1 MKKILKQTWKTIRYN
16 IRSLLIF
23 EAGYR
28 AATFFLVMQLVRFFV
43 DFSLKQQ
50 GFSYLTAENYKEFL
64 QYPLS
69 VVFLALVF
77 LVILIFYFVE
87 VAALLC
93 GFVYSAKEKKLY
105 AGDFFILGIKKT
117 VSFFRHSKVS
127 WLVCAAC
134 SGPFLAAYFL
144 VREISYIQILEFT
157 ARQIYKEIKSP
168 MLIYGFLGVLLLI
181 SFLFVFAL
189 PYCILEKKKNWQGF
203 LSGMKLFRTHWKRI
217 LLDFCF
223 LHVFMLLFILITYSV
238 VMLILAA
245 GVFFFKPEAVKIS
258 SIFIYSEYVNMAL
271 GIYAGGVQLI
281 GSIAFVYTVY
291 TKFHIQPKDEEEHLF
306 YKKMEQYF
314 WYSKLGR
321 RKAAGLLTALFVLL
335 EGIYFGFLVI
345 NHDTTLSHLAADTEI
360 TAHRGG
366 AWKAPENTIS
376 ALQYTI
382 DSGADYAEIDVQ
394 ETKDGELILLHD
406 DSLKRTAGVK
416 KNVWDMTLKQVEK
429 LDAGA
434 SFHKKF
440 RGEKIPEFTE
450 ALKFCKGR
458 LDLNIEIK
466 YNGKNKGIVNKVVRA
481 IKENHFEDH
490 CVVTS
495 MNYQF
500 LKQIKKTA
508 PEIRT
513 GYIMTMTYGGVQ
525 GMEAA
530 DFFSVKHTYVD
541 EKFVTQAHALGKEV
555 YVWTVNYKGDA
566 KRMLDIGADNIIT
579 DDPIMVRKV
588 QNRES
593 KAYRICGIA
602 KVCFSFL
609 VGGNK
614 WQGEKRRNVLQSP
627 DIMTL
632 IWWQW

>member
-117 VSFFRHSKVS
+117 ISFFRHSKVS

-434 SFHKKF
+434 NFHKKF

-450 ALKFCKGR
+450 VLKFCKGR

-555 YVWTVNYKGDA
+555 HVWTVNYKGDA
-566 KRMLDIGADNIIT
+566 KRMLDMGVDNIIT

-588 QNRES
+588 QNRENGS
-593 KAYRICGIA
+593 STGYVELLRYAFR
-602 KVCFSFL
+602 F
-609 VGGNK
+609 
-614 WQGEKRRNVLQSP
+614 
-627 DIMTL
+627 
-632 IWWQW
+632 

>member
-245 GVFFFKPEAVKIS
+245 GVFFFKPEVVKIS

-450 ALKFCKGR
+450 VLKFCKGR

-490 CVVTS
+490 CIVTS

-555 YVWTVNYKGDA
+555 HVWTVNYKGDA

-593 KAYRICGIA
+593 GSSTGYVELLRYAFR
-602 KVCFSFL
+602 F
-609 VGGNK
+609 
-614 WQGEKRRNVLQSP
+614 
-627 DIMTL
+627 
-632 IWWQW
+632 

>member
-416 KNVWDMTLKQVEK
+416 KNVWDMTLKQVEQ

-555 YVWTVNYKGDA
+555 HVWTVNYKGDA
-566 KRMLDIGADNIIT
+566 KRMLDMGVDNIIT

-593 KAYRICGIA
+593 GSSTGYVELLRYAFR
-602 KVCFSFL
+602 F
-609 VGGNK
+609 
-614 WQGEKRRNVLQSP
+614 
-627 DIMTL
+627 
-632 IWWQW
+632 

>member
-291 TKFHIQPKDEEEHLF
+291 TKFHIQLKDEEEHLF
-306 YKKMEQYF
+306 YKRMEQYF

-555 YVWTVNYKGDA
+555 HVWTVNYKGDA
-566 KRMLDIGADNIIT
+566 KRMLDMGVDNIIT

-593 KAYRICGIA
+593 GSSTGYVELLRYAFR
-602 KVCFSFL
+602 F
-609 VGGNK
+609 
-614 WQGEKRRNVLQSP
+614 
-627 DIMTL
+627 
-632 IWWQW
+632 

>member
-238 VMLILAA
+238 VMLIFAA
-245 GVFFFKPEAVKIS
+245 GVFFFKPEVVKIS

-450 ALKFCKGR
+450 VLKFCKGR

-555 YVWTVNYKGDA
+555 HVWTVNYKGDA
-566 KRMLDIGADNIIT
+566 KRMLDMGVDNIIT

-593 KAYRICGIA
+593 GSSTGYVELLRYAFR
-602 KVCFSFL
+602 F
-609 VGGNK
+609 
-614 WQGEKRRNVLQSP
+614 
-627 DIMTL
+627 
-632 IWWQW
+632 

>member
-593 KAYRICGIA
+593 GSSTGYVELLKYAFR
-602 KVCFSFL
+602 F
-609 VGGNK
+609 
-614 WQGEKRRNVLQSP
+614 
-627 DIMTL
+627 
-632 IWWQW
+632 

>member
-382 DSGADYAEIDVQ
+382 DSGADYAEVDVQ

-416 KNVWDMTLKQVEK
+416 KNVWDMTLKQIEK

-450 ALKFCKGR
+450 VLKFCKGR

-555 YVWTVNYKGDA
+555 HVWTVNYKGDA
-566 KRMLDIGADNIIT
+566 KRMLDMGVDNIIT

-593 KAYRICGIA
+593 GSSTGYVELLKYAFR
-602 KVCFSFL
+602 F
-609 VGGNK
+609 
-614 WQGEKRRNVLQSP
+614 
-627 DIMTL
+627 
-632 IWWQW
+632 

>member
-416 KNVWDMTLKQVEK
+416 KNVWDMTLKQIEK

-450 ALKFCKGR
+450 VLKFCKGR

-500 LKQIKKTA
+500 LKQIKKIA

-593 KAYRICGIA
+593 GSSTGYVELLRYAFR
-602 KVCFSFL
+602 F
-609 VGGNK
+609 
-614 WQGEKRRNVLQSP
+614 
-627 DIMTL
+627 
-632 IWWQW
+632 

>member
-117 VSFFRHSKVS
+117 ISFFRHSKVS

-434 SFHKKF
+434 NFHKKF

-450 ALKFCKGR
+450 VLKFCKGR

-555 YVWTVNYKGDA
+555 HVWTVNYKGDA
-566 KRMLDIGADNIIT
+566 KRMLDMGVDNIIT

-593 KAYRICGIA
+593 GSSTGYVELLKYAFR
-602 KVCFSFL
+602 F
-609 VGGNK
+609 
-614 WQGEKRRNVLQSP
+614 
-627 DIMTL
+627 
-632 IWWQW
+632 

>member
-144 VREISYIQILEFT
+144 VREFSYIQILEFT

-434 SFHKKF
+434 NFHKKF

-450 ALKFCKGR
+450 VLKFCKGR

-541 EKFVTQAHALGKEV
+541 EKFVTQVHALGKEV
-555 YVWTVNYKGDA
+555 HVWTVNYKGDA
-566 KRMLDIGADNIIT
+566 KRMLDMGVDNIIT

-593 KAYRICGIA
+593 GSSTGYVELLRYAFR
-602 KVCFSFL
+602 F
-609 VGGNK
+609 
-614 WQGEKRRNVLQSP
+614 
-627 DIMTL
+627 
-632 IWWQW
+632 

>member
-291 TKFHIQPKDEEEHLF
+291 TKFHIQLKDEEEHLF

-555 YVWTVNYKGDA
+555 HVWTVNYKGDA

-593 KAYRICGIA
+593 GSSTGYVELLRYAFR
-602 KVCFSFL
+602 F
-609 VGGNK
+609 
-614 WQGEKRRNVLQSP
+614 
-627 DIMTL
+627 
-632 IWWQW
+632 

>member
-450 ALKFCKGR
+450 VLKFCKGR

-555 YVWTVNYKGDA
+555 HVWTVNYKGDA
-566 KRMLDIGADNIIT
+566 KRMLDMGVDNIIT

-593 KAYRICGIA
+593 GSSTGYVELLKYAFR
-602 KVCFSFL
+602 F
-609 VGGNK
+609 
-614 WQGEKRRNVLQSP
+614 
-627 DIMTL
+627 
-632 IWWQW
+632 

>member
-291 TKFHIQPKDEEEHLF
+291 TKFHIQLKDEEEHLF

-450 ALKFCKGR
+450 VLKFCKGR

-555 YVWTVNYKGDA
+555 HVWTVNYKGDA
-566 KRMLDIGADNIIT
+566 KRMLDMGVDNIIT

-593 KAYRICGIA
+593 GSSTGYVELLRYAFR
-602 KVCFSFL
+602 F
-609 VGGNK
+609 
-614 WQGEKRRNVLQSP
+614 
-627 DIMTL
+627 
-632 IWWQW
+632 

>member
-245 GVFFFKPEAVKIS
+245 GVFFFKSEVVKIS

-281 GSIAFVYTVY
+281 GRIAFVYTVY
-291 TKFHIQPKDEEEHLF
+291 AKFHIQPKDEEEHLF

-450 ALKFCKGR
+450 VLKFCKGR

-555 YVWTVNYKGDA
+555 HVWTVNYKGDA
-566 KRMLDIGADNIIT
+566 KRMLDMGVDNIIT

-593 KAYRICGIA
+593 GSSTGYVELLRYAFR
-602 KVCFSFL
+602 F
-609 VGGNK
+609 
-614 WQGEKRRNVLQSP
+614 
-627 DIMTL
+627 
-632 IWWQW
+632 

>member
-245 GVFFFKPEAVKIS
+245 GVFFFKPEVVKIS

-450 ALKFCKGR
+450 VLKFCKGR

-490 CVVTS
+490 CIVTS

-555 YVWTVNYKGDA
+555 HVWTVNYKGDA
-566 KRMLDIGADNIIT
+566 KRMLDMGVDNIIT

-593 KAYRICGIA
+593 GSSTGYVELLRYAFR
-602 KVCFSFL
+602 F
-609 VGGNK
+609 
-614 WQGEKRRNVLQSP
+614 
-627 DIMTL
+627 
-632 IWWQW
+632 

>member
-450 ALKFCKGR
+450 VLKFCKGR

-530 DFFSVKHTYVD
+530 GFFSVKHTYVD

-555 YVWTVNYKGDA
+555 HVWTVNYKGDA
-566 KRMLDIGADNIIT
+566 KRMLDMGVDNIIT
-579 DDPIMVRKV
+579 DDPIIVRKV

-593 KAYRICGIA
+593 GSSTGYVELLRYAFR
-602 KVCFSFL
+602 F
-609 VGGNK
+609 
-614 WQGEKRRNVLQSP
+614 
-627 DIMTL
+627 
-632 IWWQW
+632 

>member
-291 TKFHIQPKDEEEHLF
+291 TKFHIQLKDEEEHLF

-450 ALKFCKGR
+450 VLKFCKGR

-481 IKENHFEDH
+481 IKENYFEDH

-555 YVWTVNYKGDA
+555 HVWTVNYKGDA
-566 KRMLDIGADNIIT
+566 KRMLDMGVDNIIT

-593 KAYRICGIA
+593 GSSTGYVELLRYAFR
-602 KVCFSFL
+602 F
-609 VGGNK
+609 
-614 WQGEKRRNVLQSP
+614 
-627 DIMTL
+627 
-632 IWWQW
+632 

>member
-555 YVWTVNYKGDA
+555 HVWTVNYKGDA

-593 KAYRICGIA
+593 GSSTGYVELLRYAFR
-602 KVCFSFL
+602 F
-609 VGGNK
+609 
-614 WQGEKRRNVLQSP
+614 
-627 DIMTL
+627 
-632 IWWQW
+632 

>member
-1 MKKILKQTWKTIRYN
+1 MKKFLKQTWKTIRYN

-23 EAGYR
+23 EVGYR
-28 AATFFLVMQLVRFFV
+28 VVSFFLVMQLVHFLV
-43 DFSLKQQ
+43 DVSLKQQ
-50 GFSYLTAENYKEFL
+50 GFSYLTAENYKKFL

-77 LVILIFYFVE
+77 FVILIFYFIE

-93 GFVYSAKEKKLY
+93 GFAYSAQGKKLY

-117 VSFFRHSKVS
+117 FSFFRHSKVS
-127 WLVCAAC
+127 WLICAAC
-134 SGPFLAAYFL
+134 SAPFLAAYFL
-144 VREISYIQILEFT
+144 IREISYIQILEFT
-157 ARQIYKEIKSP
+157 ARQIYKEMKSP
-168 MLIYGFLGVLLLI
+168 LLIYGILVILLVL

-189 PYCILEKKKNWQGF
+189 PYCILEKKKNRQGF
-203 LSGMKLFRTHWKRI
+203 LSGTKLLKTCWKRI
-217 LLDFCF
+217 LAEFVL
-223 LHVFMLLFILITYSV
+223 LHLCMLALIVVTYGLIMAILT
-238 VMLILAA
+238 A

-258 SIFIYSEYVNMAL
+258 SIFLYSEYVNMGI

-291 TKFHIQPKDEEEHLF
+291 ASVHKQSWEEHPF
-306 YKKMEQYF
+306 YKKMEQYS
-314 WYSKLGR
+314 WYSKLGK
-321 RKAAGLLTALFVLL
+321 RKAAGILTAFVVLL
-335 EGIYFGFLVI
+335 EGIYFGSLVL
-345 NHDTTLSHLAADTEI
+345 NHDITLSHFVPDTEI

-376 ALQYTI
+376 ALQYTM
-382 DSGADYAEIDVQ
+382 DSGADYAEVDVQ

-406 DSLKRTAGVK
+406 DSFKRTAGVK

-434 SFHKKF
+434 SFHEKF

-450 ALKFCKGR
+450 VLKFCKGR

-466 YNGKNKGIVNKVVRA
+466 YNGKNKGIVNRVVRA

-500 LKQIKKTA
+500 LKQIKKIA

-541 EKFVTQAHALGKEV
+541 EKFVTQVHALGKEV
-555 YVWTVNYKGDA
+555 HVWTVNYKGDA

-593 KAYRICGIA
+593 GSSTGYVELLKYAFR
-602 KVCFSFL
+602 F
-609 VGGNK
+609 
-614 WQGEKRRNVLQSP
+614 
-627 DIMTL
+627 
-632 IWWQW
+632 

>member
-450 ALKFCKGR
+450 VLKFCKGR

-500 LKQIKKTA
+500 LKQIKKIA

-555 YVWTVNYKGDA
+555 HVWTVNYKGDA

-593 KAYRICGIA
+593 GSSTGYVELLKYAFR
-602 KVCFSFL
+602 F
-609 VGGNK
+609 
-614 WQGEKRRNVLQSP
+614 
-627 DIMTL
+627 
-632 IWWQW
+632 

>member
-434 SFHKKF
+434 NFHKKF

-450 ALKFCKGR
+450 VLKFCKGR

-593 KAYRICGIA
+593 GSSTGYVELLKYAFR
-602 KVCFSFL
+602 F
-609 VGGNK
+609 
-614 WQGEKRRNVLQSP
+614 
-627 DIMTL
+627 
-632 IWWQW
+632 

>member
-168 MLIYGFLGVLLLI
+168 MLIYGFLGVLLLL

-593 KAYRICGIA
+593 GSSTGYVELLKYAFR
-602 KVCFSFL
+602 F
-609 VGGNK
+609 
-614 WQGEKRRNVLQSP
+614 
-627 DIMTL
+627 
-632 IWWQW
+632 

>member
-77 LVILIFYFVE
+77 WVILIFYFVE

-434 SFHKKF
+434 NFHKKF

-450 ALKFCKGR
+450 VLKFCKGR

-555 YVWTVNYKGDA
+555 HVWTVNYKGDA
-566 KRMLDIGADNIIT
+566 KRMLDMGVDNIIT

-593 KAYRICGIA
+593 GSSTGYVELLRYAFR
-602 KVCFSFL
+602 F
-609 VGGNK
+609 
-614 WQGEKRRNVLQSP
+614 
-627 DIMTL
+627 
-632 IWWQW
+632 

>member
-416 KNVWDMTLKQVEK
+416 KNVWDMTLKQIEK

-450 ALKFCKGR
+450 VLKFCKGR

-500 LKQIKKTA
+500 LKQIKKIA

-555 YVWTVNYKGDA
+555 HVWTVTYKGDA

-593 KAYRICGIA
+593 GSSTGYVELLRYAFR
-602 KVCFSFL
+602 F
-609 VGGNK
+609 
-614 WQGEKRRNVLQSP
+614 
-627 DIMTL
+627 
-632 IWWQW
+632 

>member
-144 VREISYIQILEFT
+144 VREFSYIQILEFT

-434 SFHKKF
+434 NFHKKF

-450 ALKFCKGR
+450 VLKFCKGR

-481 IKENHFEDH
+481 IKENHSEDH

-541 EKFVTQAHALGKEV
+541 EKFVTQVHALGKEV
-555 YVWTVNYKGDA
+555 HVWTVNYKGDA
-566 KRMLDIGADNIIT
+566 KRMLDMGVDNIIT

-593 KAYRICGIA
+593 GSSTGYVELLRYAFR
-602 KVCFSFL
+602 F
-609 VGGNK
+609 
-614 WQGEKRRNVLQSP
+614 
-627 DIMTL
+627 
-632 IWWQW
+632 

>member
-450 ALKFCKGR
+450 VLKFCKGR

-593 KAYRICGIA
+593 GSSTGYVELLKYAFR
-602 KVCFSFL
+602 F
-609 VGGNK
+609 
-614 WQGEKRRNVLQSP
+614 
-627 DIMTL
+627 
-632 IWWQW
+632 

>member
-450 ALKFCKGR
+450 VLKFCKGR

-490 CVVTS
+490 CIVTS

-555 YVWTVNYKGDA
+555 HVWTVNYKGDA
-566 KRMLDIGADNIIT
+566 KRMLDMGVDNIIT

-593 KAYRICGIA
+593 GSSTGYVELLRYAFR
-602 KVCFSFL
+602 F
-609 VGGNK
+609 
-614 WQGEKRRNVLQSP
+614 
-627 DIMTL
+627 
-632 IWWQW
+632 

>member
-28 AATFFLVMQLVRFFV
+28 AATFCLVMQLVRFFV

-434 SFHKKF
+434 NFHKKF

-450 ALKFCKGR
+450 VLKFCKGR

-555 YVWTVNYKGDA
+555 HVWTVNYKGDA
-566 KRMLDIGADNIIT
+566 KRMLDMGVDNIIT

-593 KAYRICGIA
+593 GSSTGYVELLRYAFR
-602 KVCFSFL
+602 F
-609 VGGNK
+609 
-614 WQGEKRRNVLQSP
+614 
-627 DIMTL
+627 
-632 IWWQW
+632 

>member
-28 AATFFLVMQLVRFFV
+28 VATFFLVMQLVRFFV

-168 MLIYGFLGVLLLI
+168 MLIYGFLGVLLLL

-335 EGIYFGFLVI
+335 EGIYFGSLVI

-450 ALKFCKGR
+450 VLKFCKGR

-555 YVWTVNYKGDA
+555 HVWTVNYKGDA
-566 KRMLDIGADNIIT
+566 KRMLDMGVDNIIT

-593 KAYRICGIA
+593 GSSTGYVELLRYAFR
-602 KVCFSFL
+602 F
-609 VGGNK
+609 
-614 WQGEKRRNVLQSP
+614 
-627 DIMTL
+627 
-632 IWWQW
+632 

>member
-117 VSFFRHSKVS
+117 VSFFRHSKMS

-593 KAYRICGIA
+593 GSSTGYVELLKYAFR
-602 KVCFSFL
+602 F
-609 VGGNK
+609 
-614 WQGEKRRNVLQSP
+614 
-627 DIMTL
+627 
-632 IWWQW
+632 

>member
-203 LSGMKLFRTHWKRI
+203 LSGMKLFRTHWKRF

-450 ALKFCKGR
+450 VLKFCKGR

-555 YVWTVNYKGDA
+555 HVWTVNYKGDA
-566 KRMLDIGADNIIT
+566 KRMLDMGVDNIIT

-593 KAYRICGIA
+593 GSSTGYVELLRYAFR
-602 KVCFSFL
+602 F
-609 VGGNK
+609 
-614 WQGEKRRNVLQSP
+614 
-627 DIMTL
+627 
-632 IWWQW
+632 

>member
-245 GVFFFKPEAVKIS
+245 GVFFFKPEVVKIS

-450 ALKFCKGR
+450 VLKFCKGR

-500 LKQIKKTA
+500 LKQIKKIA

-555 YVWTVNYKGDA
+555 HVWTVNYKGDA

-593 KAYRICGIA
+593 GSSTGYVELLKYAFR
-602 KVCFSFL
+602 F
-609 VGGNK
+609 
-614 WQGEKRRNVLQSP
+614 
-627 DIMTL
+627 
-632 IWWQW
+632 

>member
-394 ETKDGELILLHD
+394 ETKDSELILLHD

-416 KNVWDMTLKQVEK
+416 KNVWDMTLKQIEK

-450 ALKFCKGR
+450 VLKFCKGR

-500 LKQIKKTA
+500 LKQIKKIA

-555 YVWTVNYKGDA
+555 HVWTVNYKGDA

-593 KAYRICGIA
+593 GSSTGYVELLKYAFR
-602 KVCFSFL
+602 F
-609 VGGNK
+609 
-614 WQGEKRRNVLQSP
+614 
-627 DIMTL
+627 
-632 IWWQW
+632 

>member
-450 ALKFCKGR
+450 VLKFCKGR

-566 KRMLDIGADNIIT
+566 KRMLDMGVDNIIT

-593 KAYRICGIA
+593 GSSTGYVELLRYAFR
-602 KVCFSFL
+602 F
-609 VGGNK
+609 
-614 WQGEKRRNVLQSP
+614 
-627 DIMTL
+627 
-632 IWWQW
+632 